1 MTIAMKKLKL
11 FAIFISVSVFI
22 LFVTVQNSFSQQ
34 NSGEN
39 THTQV
44 LGKWVRIGPNGP
56 ISIEIK
62 ENGKVET
69 DIEINQTID
78 VVSELTLQ
86 NDTIIFA
93 DKEGQMCPG
102 KGKYKMDITEYYVSF
117 DLIDDECGG
126 RIKSTMGF
134 WTRPNFEKL
143 LEKLVEQILT
153 NPNPELYL
161 NRARI
166 FIATG
171 KPQLAKSDL
180 DVYISQNGENA
191 RAFINRA
198 GTRFPADLEGAVAD
212 CTKAISLEPDN
223 KNAYFL
229 RGLANYESGKRE
241 EGCKDFSKAI
251 ELGFSVLRLAEYERC
266 AEYWK

>member
-1 MTIAMKKLKL
+1 MKRVKL
-11 FAIFISVSVFI
+11 FTIIISASAFI
-22 LFVTVQNSFSQQ
+22 LFATFQNSFSQEK
-34 NSGEN
+34 SSIK
-39 THTQV
+39 TTD
-44 LGKWVRIGPNGP
+44 LIAGKWLRMGPGGP

-69 DIEINQTID
+69 DFEINQTID
-78 VVSELTLQ
+78 IISEFILQ
-86 NDTIIFA
+86 NDTIIFS
-93 DKEGQMCPG
+93 DNEGQMCPG
-102 KGKYKMDITEYYVSF
+102 KGKYKMFLTEYYVSF
-117 DLIDDECGG
+117 DLIEDECGG

-143 LEKLVEQILT
+143 LEKLGEQILT

-161 NRARI
+161 SRARI
-166 FIATG
+166 FMATG
-171 KPQLAKSDL
+171 KSQLAKSDL
-180 DVYISQNGENA
+180 DIYLSRNSENA

-212 CTKAISLEPDN
+212 CTKAIALEPDN

-241 EGCKDFSKAI
+241 EGCQDFSKAI